1 MTKILNLRDKPEL
14 LETIAH
20 WHQGEWSQLN
30 PGETLEQRIIRMQP
44 FLNDKLIPG
53 MYIAY
58 DTILYG
64 SAAIVENDMDNRHDL
79 SPWLASVFIIP
90 EYRNQGIGSALVRHV
105 MQQAQQSNI
114 EKLYLYSPDREAFY
128 HKHGWRRIDTE
139 NYHGY
144 EVSIMEAVLTSWK
157 PATVETCN

>member
-1 MTKILNLRDKPEL
+1 
-14 LETIAH
+14 
-20 WHQGEWSQLN
+20 
-30 PGETLEQRIIRMQP
+30 
-44 FLNDKLIPG
+44 